1 MLLEINGGKLLSG
14 EINLQGSK
22 NGSLALL
29 AGAIITKQKIK
40 LINIPQIEDVNNF
53 LKLSENLGVT
63 YYWDNSAL
71 FLDASNII
79 YQSLNKECSAKLRA
93 SIYFLPIMASLNDNF
108 ELNVPG
114 GCNLGKRPI
123 DFHLDII
130 RASGGEI
137 EESEDN
143 AYIKFNNKHSFTY
156 TFPNISVGGTINAL
170 LLASSLSGVTTLE
183 NCAKEVEVK
192 QLISFLKLA
201 GIDIIELNGT
211 YIVKGTNEYKNVGV
225 YSNRYDRIAA
235 ASYITLGLCIGKNIK
250 INNAPFT
257 DINDY
262 LSVLDIAN
270 LKYNIEG
277 KSIQVYQQDNN
288 SKLKL
293 TCQPWPGLSTDVLP
307 IIVPL
312 FLKGDNLGLF
322 KDEVY
327 CERTKYL
334 EELKKLGLIYT
345 IKDSFIFVRGSDK
358 LQSAELNCTDLRG
371 GMAMLI
377 AALMVKGK
385 SILNHAE
392 VLLRGYENLF
402 SVLNSVGADIKVYE
416 N

>member
-29 AGAIITKQKIK
+29 AGAIITRQKIK
-40 LINIPQIEDVNNF
+40 LLNIPQIEDVNNF

-63 YYWDNSAL
+63 YYWDNFSL
-71 FLDASNII
+71 FLDASNIA
-79 YQSLNKECSAKLRA
+79 YKSLNKECSAKLRA
-93 SIYFLPIMASLNDNF
+93 SIYFLPILASLTNDF

-143 AYIKFNNKHSFTY
+143 ANIKFDNKHSFTY
-156 TFPNISVGGTINAL
+156 LFPNISVGGTINAL
-170 LLASSLSGVTTLE
+170 LLASTLTGVTTLE

-192 QLISFLKLA
+192 QLILFLKLA
-201 GIDIIELNGT
+201 GVDITELNGT
-211 YIVKGTNEYKNVGV
+211 YIVKGTNEYKNIKVF
-225 YSNRYDRIAA
+225 SNRYDRIAA
-235 ASYITLGLCIGKNIK
+235 ASYITLGLCIGKNLK
-250 INNAPFT
+250 INNVPFT
-257 DINDY
+257 DVNDY
-262 LSVLDIAN
+262 LSVLDLAN
-270 LKYNIEG
+270 LKYYIKEN
-277 KSIQVYQQDNN
+277 SIQVSQQDND

-307 IIVPL
+307 LIVPL
-312 FLKGDNLGLF
+312 FLKGNNLGLF

-334 EELKKLGLIYT
+334 EELKKLGLVYT

-358 LQSAELNCTDLRG
+358 LQNAELNCTDLRG

-377 AALMVKGK
+377 SALIVKGK
-385 SILNHAE
+385 SKLNHAE
-392 VLLRGYENLF
+392 VLLRGYEDLF
-402 SVLNSVGADIKVYE
+402 NVLKNVGADIEIYE